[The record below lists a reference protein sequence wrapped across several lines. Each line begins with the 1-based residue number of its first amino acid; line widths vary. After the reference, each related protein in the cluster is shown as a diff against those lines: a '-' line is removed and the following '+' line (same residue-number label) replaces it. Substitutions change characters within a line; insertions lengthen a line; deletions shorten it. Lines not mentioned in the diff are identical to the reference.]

1 MVAKKLGPNT
11 NFEIEILKFS
21 ALVKTERDVKL
32 IAVPAHQPIR
42 CACIKKAASQTDSKG
57 PNIDKIGADV
67 IIGCTPIKLKHQ
79 TIKGNKMIIIQN
91 GKYSPILLF
100 TKFWIS
106 TELVNIDPKNIDTEI
121 SNISSPE
128 FCIKFFKFL
137 KMKFDVSGRLN
148 I

>member
-1 MVAKKLGPNT
+1 MIAPKKTSPMVANKLGPNT

-42 CACIKKAASQTDSKG
+42 CACIKKAASQTDNKG

-79 TIKGNKMIIIQN
+79 TIKGNKIIIIQN
-91 GKYSPILLF
+91 GK
-100 TKFWIS
+100 
-106 TELVNIDPKNIDTEI
+106 
-121 SNISSPE
+121 
-128 FCIKFFKFL
+128 
-137 KMKFDVSGRLN
+137 
-148 I
+148 